1 MDNQQRKNNSLLTHV
16 LGLLIL
22 VTFCKTAS
30 ADDSAVKA
38 DTATPPGIVC
48 MMNWAQTFYP
58 SLFSPPV
65 SGVQFASPYI
75 YRYYPG
81 TNAYVGVSSTDNHV
95 YYQGPSDATPR
106 DMGDL
111 SLLLKESGC
120 GEKPYPI
127 IFVHGIASSADTWA
141 TYREYLINNAGWT
154 FGGIPAFNPAD
165 KTVAI
170 SCPADSMSCTGSAGN
185 FYTVNFSDNQEL
197 PLDVQGGE
205 LAVII
210 QAVLDANP
218 GAAKVLLIG
227 HSTGGLAAREYL
239 QGLARVFDSSTA
251 IPYRDDVARLI
262 TIGTPHQGSFWA
274 ETCHVNFDIFDI
286 FDKVG
291 ICDLLPYHID
301 SNSVSIRDLQ
311 PSSSALDV
319 LNDLTTH
326 PLPANVSYVSI
337 IGTGQPTLTGLVD
350 FKEGDGIVTD
360 TSQNLIAVTG
370 DLPLELKSAKI
381 DIPFRECGNKIK
393 VPVIGSVGQTHTC
406 ETADIDVGAE
416 ILRNLQ

>member
-1 MDNQQRKNNSLLTHV
+1 MDNQQRKSNSLLTHA
-16 LGLLIL
+16 LGVII
-22 VTFCKTAS
+22 VAAICNTAS
-30 ADDSAVKA
+30 ANDSTVKA
-38 DTATPPGIVC
+38 DTATPPDIMC

-58 SLFSPPV
+58 NLFSPPV
-65 SGVQFASPYI
+65 SGVQFSSPYT

-81 TNAYVGVSSTDNHV
+81 TNAYVGVSSADNHV
-95 YYQGPSDATPR
+95 YYRGPDDASPR

-111 SLLLKESGC
+111 SALLKEAGC
-120 GEKPYPI
+120 GEKPYPVVFI
-127 IFVHGIASSADTWA
+127 HGIASSADTWVS
-141 TYREYLINNAGWT
+141 YRDYLINSAGWT
-154 FGGIPAFNPAD
+154 FGGIPAFNPAT

-170 SCPADSMSCTGSAGN
+170 SCPSDSTSCTGSTGN
-185 FYTVNFSDNQEL
+185 FYTLNFSDNQEL
-197 PLDVQGGE
+197 FLDVQGGE

-210 QAVLDANP
+210 QAVLDENP
-218 GAAKVLLIG
+218 GATKVLLIG

-239 QGLARVFDSSTA
+239 QGLARVFDSATT
-251 IPYRDDVARLI
+251 IPYREDVAKLI

-301 SNSVSIRDLQ
+301 SNSVSIKDIQ
-311 PSSSALDV
+311 PNSSALNV
-319 LNDLTTH
+319 LNDLATH
-326 PLPANVSYVSI
+326 PLPSDVRYVSI
-337 IGTGQPTLTGLVD
+337 IGTGQPTLTSLVD
-350 FKEGDGIVTD
+350 FQTGDGIVTD
-360 TSQNLIAVTG
+360 TSQNLMAITG
-370 DLPLELKSAKI
+370 DLPLQQKSTTI

-406 ETADIDVGAE
+406 ETTDISVGAE